1 MLGSARRP
9 ATACNTACG
18 RSIRHHWSLMNRA
31 RLAFL
36 LALVALSAAFVAACG
51 GDDSD
56 QASSSTDVNELLT
69 QTFSGEKKVDSGTLD
84 MSLRLDQTSGSGDNG
99 AVTVRLSGPFVAG
112 DKSELPQFQLA
123 FAFDGGS
130 QSVDAGATSTGDKAY
145 VAFQGTDYVVSD
157 QIFRQFKAGYQE
169 AAKKSG
175 NSGKNQSFTT
185 LGIDPRKW
193 ITNPHNAG
201 EAKVGDADTIKITG
215 GIDVNKLL
223 ADINTAL
230 AKVGQLGLSGSG
242 QVPDQLTAAQKNKV
256 VAAVKD
262 PRVEIYTGKD
272 DQILRRLVV
281 NMGVDDPSS
290 KTAGKVAL
298 DLSITGVND
307 DQEISAPSGAKPFS
321 ELLTKLGGLSAL
333 SGGSSSSSSGSSGSS
348 QKDLQ
353 QYSDCVT
360 KAGSDV
366 AKARKCADLLSP

>member
-1 MLGSARRP
+1 
-9 ATACNTACG
+9 
-18 RSIRHHWSLMNRA
+18 MNRA

-69 QTFSGEKKVDSGTLD
+69 QTFSGEKKVDSGKLD

-112 DKSELPQFQLA
+112 DKKELPQFQLA

-175 NSGKNQSFTT
+175 NSGNNQSFAT

-223 ADINTAL
+223 DDINTAL

-281 NMGVDDPSS
+281 NMGVDDAAS

-321 ELLTKLGGLSAL
+321 QLLTTLGGLSAL
-333 SGGSSSSSSGSSGSS
+333 SGGSSSSSSSSGSSSSS